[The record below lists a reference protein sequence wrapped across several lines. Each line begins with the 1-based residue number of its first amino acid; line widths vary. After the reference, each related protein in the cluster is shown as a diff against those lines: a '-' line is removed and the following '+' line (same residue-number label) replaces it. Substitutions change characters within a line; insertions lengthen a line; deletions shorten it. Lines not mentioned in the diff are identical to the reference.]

1 MDKKVKIPIL
11 LDIYGSLL
19 SETQYYYVDA
29 YYNFDL
35 SLSEIADNVGKT
47 RQGICESIKRA
58 ESFLFETE
66 NKLHFFEKND
76 LLKKDLISLEKAAK
90 DLENTMVKCDVTY
103 PKEKLKYIFDILN
116 KYIHDWY

>member
-66 NKLHFFEKND
+66 NKLHFLEKND

-90 DLENTMVKCDVTY
+90 DLENTMVKCGVTY

-116 KYIHDWY
+116 KYIHD

>member
-19 SETQYYYVDA
+19 SETQYYYIDA

-47 RQGICESIKRA
+47 RQGVCESIKRA
-58 ESFLFETE
+58 ETFLLETE
-66 NKLHFFEKND
+66 SKLHFFEKND
-76 LLKKDLISLEKAAK
+76 LLKKDLISLDKAAR
-90 DLENTMVKCDVTY
+90 DLEDTMVKRGVTY
-103 PKEKLKYIFDILN
+103 PKEKFKYIFDILN

>member
-47 RQGICESIKRA
+47 RQGVCESIKRA

-66 NKLHFFEKND
+66 NKLHFLEKND

-90 DLENTMVKCDVTY
+90 DLEVAMVKCDVTY
-103 PKEKLKYIFDILN
+103 LKEKVKYIFDILN